1 MQNYTLIREMDA
13 RAIDYLYNNR
23 QNPIFNNP
31 QVVLFMNIGFSE
43 CEVFAIEFSR
53 VFSTN
58 INSNSIGCIYSS
70 YLSS

>member
-1 MQNYTLIREMDA
+1 MDA
-13 RAIDYLYNNR
+13 RAIDYLYNNC

-53 VFSTN
+53 VFSNNTINNN
-58 INSNSIGCIYSS
+58 IEWIYSS
-70 YLSS
+70 YIST

>member
-1 MQNYTLIREMDA
+1 MDA

-53 VFSTN
+53 VFLNNTINNN
-58 INSNSIGCIYSS
+58 IE
-70 YLSS
+70 

>member
-1 MQNYTLIREMDA
+1 MDA

-53 VFSTN
+53 VFSNNTINNN
-58 INSNSIGCIYSS
+58 IEWIYSS
-70 YLSS
+70 YIST

>member
-1 MQNYTLIREMDA
+1 MDA
-13 RAIDYLYNNR
+13 RAIDYLYNNC

-53 VFSTN
+53 VFSNNTINNN
-58 INSNSIGCIYSS
+58 IE
-70 YLSS
+70 

>member
-1 MQNYTLIREMDA
+1 MDA

-43 CEVFAIEFSR
+43 CEVFAFEFSR
-53 VFSTN
+53 VFLNNTINNN
-58 INSNSIGCIYSS
+58 IE
-70 YLSS
+70 